1 MLRTSLTSVGIIPV
15 VRLTQ
20 AKSPENR
27 RRRSIA
33 SNFLWAGGLLVALLS
48 AVDGVALAF
57 LIEAR
62 SQSQALSTGALPR
75 AVAAERLAVDASHL
89 TALTDE
95 LPGAASVAERQTIMQ
110 RIDGLRA
117 ALNADIDMLKQA
129 GLSPADQAMIAKS
142 EAELLAG
149 ADTLNVVAQSGIG
162 LESELARQRDR
173 ARAACEQRVASRD
186 CQDLLWALAGP
197 VAVPVQSDQ
206 PELRMVAVLQRD
218 ITLNEQHRIN
228 LLRRQ
233 SEMAARFLAL
243 AGAQSEV
250 ADEEIRRQ
258 QQNITAWVTR
268 LAWGLATTLMV
279 TLAVVARLRRV
290 ARRPY
295 RRRA

>member
-1 MLRTSLTSVGIIPV
+1 
-15 VRLTQ
+15 
-20 AKSPENR
+20 
-27 RRRSIA
+27 
-33 SNFLWAGGLLVALLS
+33 
-48 AVDGVALAF
+48 
-57 LIEAR
+57 
-62 SQSQALSTGALPR
+62 
-75 AVAAERLAVDASHL
+75 
-89 TALTDE
+89 
-95 LPGAASVAERQTIMQ
+95 
-110 RIDGLRA
+110 
-117 ALNADIDMLKQA
+117 
-129 GLSPADQAMIAKS
+129 
-142 EAELLAG
+142 LLAG